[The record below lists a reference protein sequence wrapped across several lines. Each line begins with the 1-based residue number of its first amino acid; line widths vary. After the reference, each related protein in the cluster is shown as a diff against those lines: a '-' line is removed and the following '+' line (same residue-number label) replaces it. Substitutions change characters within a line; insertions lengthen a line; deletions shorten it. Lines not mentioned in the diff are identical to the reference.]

1 MIQSSTMS
9 ETVRM
14 LEARLRLI
22 DRIRRVEHILA
33 RDEQATVATAL
44 LKGRTHALGN
54 AVQIVKLSALEL
66 ERRGQDRE
74 DLVELLGDLR
84 QAAEQAGG
92 LLAEMI
98 AVARPPERT
107 LAGPVV
113 SHAVR
118 AAVDLARPAIGAA
131 IELRIELDDTVH
143 TLATADELEA
153 MIVAAM
159 LDAASP
165 TPGLEQG
172 AMQLSLVVR
181 ERLIQNRR
189 WVEILRVDDRPQ
201 VVLDGRSESGPLH
214 HWDGELAHMFEPPSL
229 LHVVASVAKQA
240 GGDASIAPGRGGLE
254 LAIELPVAAALQSS
268 SSS

>member
-1 MIQSSTMS
+1 MIQSSSMN

-22 DRIRRVEHILA
+22 DRIRRVEHVLA
-33 RDEQATVATAL
+33 RDEQANIATTL

-74 DLVELLGDLR
+74 DLVEVLGDLR

-98 AVARPPERT
+98 AVARPPERV

-118 AAVDLARPAIGAA
+118 AAVDLARPAIGAE
-131 IELRIELDDTVH
+131 IELRIDLDDTVH
-143 TLATADELEA
+143 TRATSDELEA

-159 LDAASP
+159 LDATSRTTGA
-165 TPGLEQG
+165 EQG
-172 AMQLSLVVR
+172 AMRIALVVR
-181 ERLIQNRR
+181 ERLIQSRR
-189 WVEILRVDDRPQ
+189 WVEILRVDDRQ
-201 VVLDGRSESGPLH
+201 QLA
-214 HWDGELAHMFEPPSL
+214 DGELAHMFEPHSL

-254 LAIELPVAAALQSS
+254 LAIELPIAAALQSS